1 MTKLVIGLEMHA
13 EMKSTTKV
21 FSPSSNVYNKM
32 ANVNINE
39 IDLAFPGFM
48 PSLNE
53 ECVKKAV
60 EMALILKCDV
70 AKYMIFDRKNYYYPD
85 LPKGYQI
92 TQNTRPV
99 GINGNLEVSLNGSK
113 FNVEILDIHLEED
126 AAALDHLP
134 TFSLIDYNRAGV
146 PLLETVTAPCMHSAD
161 EAIAFLETM
170 CRIYKYTGIS
180 EADTKK
186 GQIRCDVNVN
196 LMDDNGNY
204 ITPKVEIKNVNSLA
218 NVKLAILYEEKRQLE
233 SLKNNEPL
241 YQETRRFDESSGTT
255 IHMRS
260 KADAIDYKYFVEPNI
275 PPYEI
280 TDDFIENIRKTIP
293 VLADARKDNY
303 MNNLGLDEYNAN
315 ILIKDINIAN
325 YFEKCVEVGIKPII
339 AANYINGI
347 ITSYINEKD
356 ININDFYLKPEYLKQ
371 INDAKESGILSSK
384 GVKEV
389 FYKSLEEKE
398 EPKNFI
404 SKEDAQVSDENLI
417 ESIIDN
423 ILSSH
428 EKEIT
433 IRSRGAD
440 AALPAVHGLRRR
452 SLLAGR
458 PQRRTGRRGQ
468 RGYRERL
475 QRF

>member
-99 GINGNLEVSLNGSK
+99 GINGNLDVSLNGSK

-126 AAALDHLP
+126 AAALDHLQ

-293 VLADARKDNY
+293 VLADIRKDNY
-303 MNNLGLDEYNAN
+303 MNNLCLDEYNAN

-356 ININDFYLKPEYLKQ
+356 ININDFYLKPEFLKQ

-417 ESIIDN
+417 ESIIDR

-428 EKEIT
+428 EKEILEYKNGRT
-433 IRSRGAD
+433 NIFDFFVGQVMKETRGKANPIITKD
-440 AALPAVHGLRRR
+440 
-452 SLLAGR
+452 LLHKK
-458 PQRRTGRRGQ
+458 
-468 RGYRERL
+468 L
-475 QRF
+475 D

>member
-60 EMALILKCDV
+60 EMALILKCNL

-233 SLKNNEPL
+233 ALKNNEPL

-280 TDDFIENIRKTIP
+280 TDEFVENIRKTIP

-325 YFEKCVEVGIKPII
+325 YFEKCVEVGIKPIE

-356 ININDFYLKPEYLKQ
+356 ININDFYLKPEFLKQ
-371 INDAKESGILSSK
+371 INDAKESGVLSSK
-384 GVKEV
+384 QVKEV
-389 FYKSLEEKE
+389 FYKSLEEEK

-404 SKEDAQVSDENLI
+404 CKEDAQVSDENLI
-417 ESIIDN
+417 ESIIDR

-428 EKEIT
+428 EKEILEYKNGRT
-433 IRSRGAD
+433 NIFDFFVGQVMKETRGKAN
-440 AALPAVHGLRRR
+440 PIITKE
-452 SLLAGR
+452 LLHKK
-458 PQRRTGRRGQ
+458 
-468 RGYRERL
+468 L
-475 QRF
+475 D

>member
-293 VLADARKDNY
+293 VLADIRKDNY
-303 MNNLGLDEYNAN
+303 MNNLCLDEYNAN

-389 FYKSLEEKE
+389 FYKSLEEKK

-417 ESIIDN
+417 ESIIDR

-433 IRSRGAD
+433 EYKNGRTNIFDFFVGQVMKETRGKANPIITKD
-440 AALPAVHGLRRR
+440 
-452 SLLAGR
+452 LLHKK
-458 PQRRTGRRGQ
+458 
-468 RGYRERL
+468 L
-475 QRF
+475 D

>member
-241 YQETRRFDESSGTT
+241 YQETRRFDETSGTT
-255 IHMRS
+255 VHMRS

-280 TDDFIENIRKTIP
+280 TDEFVENIRKTIP

-303 MNNLGLDEYNAN
+303 MNNLCLDEYNAN

-389 FYKSLEEKE
+389 FYKSLEEEK

-433 IRSRGAD
+433 EYKNGRTNIFDFFVGQVMKETRGKANPIITKD
-440 AALPAVHGLRRR
+440 
-452 SLLAGR
+452 LLHKK
-458 PQRRTGRRGQ
+458 
-468 RGYRERL
+468 L
-475 QRF
+475 D

>member
-146 PLLETVTAPCMHSAD
+146 PLLETVTAPCIHSAD

-280 TDDFIENIRKTIP
+280 TDDLIENIRKTIP
-293 VLADARKDNY
+293 VLADIRKDNY

-389 FYKSLEEKE
+389 FYKSLEEEK

-417 ESIIDN
+417 ESIIDR

-428 EKEIT
+428 EKEILEYKNGRT
-433 IRSRGAD
+433 NIFDFFVGQVMKETRGKANPIITKD
-440 AALPAVHGLRRR
+440 
-452 SLLAGR
+452 LLHKK
-458 PQRRTGRRGQ
+458 
-468 RGYRERL
+468 L
-475 QRF
+475 D

>member
-1 MTKLVIGLEMHA
+1 MTKLVIGIEMHA

-241 YQETRRFDESSGTT
+241 YQETRRFDETSGTT
-255 IHMRS
+255 VHMRS

-280 TDDFIENIRKTIP
+280 TDEFVENIRKTIP
-293 VLADARKDNY
+293 VLADIRKDNY

-325 YFEKCVEVGIKPII
+325 YFEKCVELGIKPII

-389 FYKSLEEKE
+389 FYKSLEEEK

-417 ESIIDN
+417 ESIIDR

-428 EKEIT
+428 EKEILEYKNGRT
-433 IRSRGAD
+433 NIFDFFVGQVMKETRGKANPIITKD
-440 AALPAVHGLRRR
+440 
-452 SLLAGR
+452 LLHKK
-458 PQRRTGRRGQ
+458 
-468 RGYRERL
+468 L
-475 QRF
+475 D

>member
-423 ILSSH
+423 ILPSH

-433 IRSRGAD
+433 EYKNGRTNIFDFFVGQVMKETRGKANPIITKD
-440 AALPAVHGLRRR
+440 
-452 SLLAGR
+452 LLHKK
-458 PQRRTGRRGQ
+458 
-468 RGYRERL
+468 L
-475 QRF
+475 D

>member
-293 VLADARKDNY
+293 VLADIRKDNY
-303 MNNLGLDEYNAN
+303 MNNLCLDEYNAN

-356 ININDFYLKPEYLKQ
+356 ININDFYLKPEFLKQ
-371 INDAKESGILSSK
+371 INDAKENGVLSSK
-384 GVKEV
+384 QVKEV
-389 FYKSLEEKE
+389 FYKSLEEKK

-433 IRSRGAD
+433 EYKNGRTNIFDFFVGQVMKETRGKANPIITKD
-440 AALPAVHGLRRR
+440 
-452 SLLAGR
+452 LLHKK
-458 PQRRTGRRGQ
+458 
-468 RGYRERL
+468 L
-475 QRF
+475 D

>member
-280 TDDFIENIRKTIP
+280 TDEFVENIRKTIP
-293 VLADARKDNY
+293 VLADIRKDNY

-325 YFEKCVEVGIKPII
+325 YFEKCVELGIKPII

-389 FYKSLEEKE
+389 FYKSLEEEK

-417 ESIIDN
+417 ESIIDR

-428 EKEIT
+428 EKEILEYKNGRT
-433 IRSRGAD
+433 NIFDFFVGQVMKETKGKANPIITKD
-440 AALPAVHGLRRR
+440 
-452 SLLAGR
+452 LLHKK
-458 PQRRTGRRGQ
+458 
-468 RGYRERL
+468 L
-475 QRF
+475 D

>member
-293 VLADARKDNY
+293 VLADIRKDNY

-389 FYKSLEEKE
+389 FYKSLEEKK

-417 ESIIDN
+417 ESIIDR

-433 IRSRGAD
+433 EYKNGRTNIFDFFVGQVMKETMGKANPIITKD
-440 AALPAVHGLRRR
+440 
-452 SLLAGR
+452 LLHKK
-458 PQRRTGRRGQ
+458 
-468 RGYRERL
+468 L
-475 QRF
+475 D

>member
-134 TFSLIDYNRAGV
+134 MFSLIDYNRAGV

-293 VLADARKDNY
+293 VLADIRKDNY

-389 FYKSLEEKE
+389 FYKSLEEGK

-404 SKEDAQVSDENLI
+404 SKEDAQVSDEILI
-417 ESIIDN
+417 ESIIDR

-433 IRSRGAD
+433 EYKNGRTNIFDFFVGQVMKETRGKANPIITKD
-440 AALPAVHGLRRR
+440 
-452 SLLAGR
+452 LLHKK
-458 PQRRTGRRGQ
+458 
-468 RGYRERL
+468 L
-475 QRF
+475 D

>member
-204 ITPKVEIKNVNSLA
+204 ITPKVEIKNVNNLA

-241 YQETRRFDESSGTT
+241 YQETRRFDETSGTT
-255 IHMRS
+255 VHMRS
-260 KADAIDYKYFVEPNI
+260 KADAIDYNYFVEPNI

-293 VLADARKDNY
+293 VLADIRKDNY
-303 MNNLGLDEYNAN
+303 MNNLCLDEYNAN

-389 FYKSLEEKE
+389 FYKSLEEKK

-417 ESIIDN
+417 ESIIDR

-433 IRSRGAD
+433 EYKNGRTNIFDFFVGQVMKETRGKANPIITKD
-440 AALPAVHGLRRR
+440 
-452 SLLAGR
+452 LLHKK
-458 PQRRTGRRGQ
+458 
-468 RGYRERL
+468 L
-475 QRF
+475 D

>member
-241 YQETRRFDESSGTT
+241 YQETRRFDETSGTT

-280 TDDFIENIRKTIP
+280 TDEFVENIRKTIP
-293 VLADARKDNY
+293 VLADIRKDNY

-389 FYKSLEEKE
+389 FYKSLEEEK

-417 ESIIDN
+417 ESIIDR

-428 EKEIT
+428 EKEILEYKNGRT
-433 IRSRGAD
+433 NIFDFFVGQVMKETRGKANPIITKD
-440 AALPAVHGLRRR
+440 
-452 SLLAGR
+452 LLHKK
-458 PQRRTGRRGQ
+458 
-468 RGYRERL
+468 L
-475 QRF
+475 D

>member
-1 MTKLVIGLEMHA
+1 
-13 EMKSTTKV
+13 
-21 FSPSSNVYNKM
+21 
-32 ANVNINE
+32 
-39 IDLAFPGFM
+39 M

-241 YQETRRFDESSGTT
+241 YQETRRFDETSGTT

-280 TDDFIENIRKTIP
+280 TDDFVENIRKTIP
-293 VLADARKDNY
+293 VLADIRKDNY

-389 FYKSLEEKE
+389 FYKSLEEEK

-417 ESIIDN
+417 ESIIDR

-428 EKEIT
+428 EKEILEYKNGRT
-433 IRSRGAD
+433 NIFDFFVGQVMKETRGKANPIITKD
-440 AALPAVHGLRRR
+440 
-452 SLLAGR
+452 LLHKK
-458 PQRRTGRRGQ
+458 
-468 RGYRERL
+468 L
-475 QRF
+475 D

>member
-255 IHMRS
+255 VHMRS

-280 TDDFIENIRKTIP
+280 TDEFVENIRKTIP
-293 VLADARKDNY
+293 VLADIRKDNY

-325 YFEKCVEVGIKPII
+325 YFEKCVELGIKPII

-389 FYKSLEEKE
+389 FYKSLEEEK

-417 ESIIDN
+417 ESIIDR

-428 EKEIT
+428 EKEILEYKNGRT
-433 IRSRGAD
+433 NIFDFFVGQVMKETRGKANPIITKD
-440 AALPAVHGLRRR
+440 
-452 SLLAGR
+452 LLHKK
-458 PQRRTGRRGQ
+458 
-468 RGYRERL
+468 L
-475 QRF
+475 D

>member
-70 AKYMIFDRKNYYYPD
+70 AKYMLFDRKNYYYPD

-126 AAALDHLP
+126 AAALDHLQ

-170 CRIYKYTGIS
+170 CRIYKYTDIS

-204 ITPKVEIKNVNSLA
+204 ISPKVEIKNVNSLA

-233 SLKNNEPL
+233 ALQNNEPL
-241 YQETRRFDESSGTT
+241 YQETRRFDETSGTT
-255 IHMRS
+255 VHMRS

-275 PPYEI
+275 PLYEI
-280 TDDFIENIRKTIP
+280 TDEFVENIRKTIP

-303 MNNLGLDEYNAN
+303 MSNLGLDEYNAN

-371 INDAKESGILSSK
+371 INDAKESGVLSSK

-389 FYKSLEEKE
+389 FYKSLEEKK

-428 EKEIT
+428 EKEIAEYKNGRT
-433 IRSRGAD
+433 NIFDFFVGEVMKETRGKANPIITKD
-440 AALPAVHGLRRR
+440 
-452 SLLAGR
+452 LLHKK
-458 PQRRTGRRGQ
+458 
-468 RGYRERL
+468 L
-475 QRF
+475 D

>member
-204 ITPKVEIKNVNSLA
+204 ITPKVEIKNVNNLA

-241 YQETRRFDESSGTT
+241 YQETRRFDETSGTT
-255 IHMRS
+255 VHMRS
-260 KADAIDYKYFVEPNI
+260 KADAIDYNYFVEPNI

-293 VLADARKDNY
+293 VLADIRKDNY
-303 MNNLGLDEYNAN
+303 MNNLCLDEYNAN

-389 FYKSLEEKE
+389 FYKSLEEKK

-417 ESIIDN
+417 ESIIDR

-428 EKEIT
+428 EKEI
-433 IRSRGAD
+433 
-440 AALPAVHGLRRR
+440 
-452 SLLAGR
+452 
-458 PQRRTGRRGQ
+458 
-468 RGYRERL
+468 
-475 QRF
+475 

>member
-32 ANVNINE
+32 ANVNVNE

-241 YQETRRFDESSGTT
+241 YQETRRFDETSGTT
-255 IHMRS
+255 VHMRS

-280 TDDFIENIRKTIP
+280 TDEFVENIRKTIP
-293 VLADARKDNY
+293 VLADIRKDNY

-389 FYKSLEEKE
+389 FYKSLEEEK

-417 ESIIDN
+417 ESIIN
-423 ILSSH
+423 RILSSH
-428 EKEIT
+428 EKEILEYKNGRT
-433 IRSRGAD
+433 NIFDFFVGQVMKETRGKANPIITKD
-440 AALPAVHGLRRR
+440 
-452 SLLAGR
+452 LLHKK
-458 PQRRTGRRGQ
+458 
-468 RGYRERL
+468 L
-475 QRF
+475 D

>member
-204 ITPKVEIKNVNSLA
+204 ITPKVEIKNVNNLA

-293 VLADARKDNY
+293 VLADIRKDNY

-371 INDAKESGILSSK
+371 INDAKESEILSSK

-389 FYKSLEEKE
+389 FYKSLEEKK

-417 ESIIDN
+417 ESIIDR

-433 IRSRGAD
+433 EYKNGRTNIFDFFVGQVMKETRGKANPIITKD
-440 AALPAVHGLRRR
+440 
-452 SLLAGR
+452 LLHKK
-458 PQRRTGRRGQ
+458 
-468 RGYRERL
+468 L
-475 QRF
+475 D

>member
-99 GINGNLEVSLNGSK
+99 GINGNLDVSLNGSK

-204 ITPKVEIKNVNSLA
+204 ITPKVEIKNVNNLA

-293 VLADARKDNY
+293 VLADIRKDNY
-303 MNNLGLDEYNAN
+303 MNNLCLDEYNAN

-339 AANYINGI
+339 AANFINGI

-433 IRSRGAD
+433 EYKNGRTNIFDFFVGQVMKETRGKANPIITKD
-440 AALPAVHGLRRR
+440 
-452 SLLAGR
+452 LLHKK
-458 PQRRTGRRGQ
+458 
-468 RGYRERL
+468 L
-475 QRF
+475 D

>member
-204 ITPKVEIKNVNSLA
+204 ITPKVEIKNVNNLA

-241 YQETRRFDESSGTT
+241 YQETRRFDETSGTT
-255 IHMRS
+255 VHMRS

-293 VLADARKDNY
+293 VLADIRKDNY

-389 FYKSLEEKE
+389 FYKSLEEEK

-433 IRSRGAD
+433 EYKNGRTNIFDFFVGQVMKETRGKANPIITKD
-440 AALPAVHGLRRR
+440 
-452 SLLAGR
+452 LLHKK
-458 PQRRTGRRGQ
+458 
-468 RGYRERL
+468 L
-475 QRF
+475 D

>member
-389 FYKSLEEKE
+389 FYKSLEEEK

-417 ESIIDN
+417 ESIIDR

-428 EKEIT
+428 EKEILEYKNGRT
-433 IRSRGAD
+433 NIFDFFVGQVMKETRGKANPIITKD
-440 AALPAVHGLRRR
+440 
-452 SLLAGR
+452 LLHKK
-458 PQRRTGRRGQ
+458 
-468 RGYRERL
+468 L
-475 QRF
+475 D

>member
-389 FYKSLEEKE
+389 FYKSLEEKK

-417 ESIIDN
+417 ESIIDR

-428 EKEIT
+428 EKEILEYKMVEL
-433 IRSRGAD
+433 IF
-440 AALPAVHGLRRR
+440 LI
-452 SLLAGR
+452 SLLVK
-458 PQRRTGRRGQ
+458 
-468 RGYRERL
+468 L
-475 QRF
+475 

>member
-241 YQETRRFDESSGTT
+241 YQETRRFDETSGTT
-255 IHMRS
+255 VHMRS

-280 TDDFIENIRKTIP
+280 TDEFVENIRKTIP
-293 VLADARKDNY
+293 VLAYIRKDNY

-389 FYKSLEEKE
+389 FYKSLEEEK

-404 SKEDAQVSDENLI
+404 SKDDAQVSDENLI
-417 ESIIDN
+417 ESIIDR

-428 EKEIT
+428 EKEILEYKNGRT
-433 IRSRGAD
+433 NIFDFFVGQVMKETRGKANPIITKD
-440 AALPAVHGLRRR
+440 
-452 SLLAGR
+452 LLHKK
-458 PQRRTGRRGQ
+458 
-468 RGYRERL
+468 L
-475 QRF
+475 D

>member
-170 CRIYKYTGIS
+170 CRIYKYTDIS

-293 VLADARKDNY
+293 VLADIRKDNY

-389 FYKSLEEKE
+389 FYKSLEEKK

-417 ESIIDN
+417 ESIIDR

-433 IRSRGAD
+433 EYKNGRTNIFDFFVGQVMKETRGKANPIITKD
-440 AALPAVHGLRRR
+440 
-452 SLLAGR
+452 LLHKK
-458 PQRRTGRRGQ
+458 
-468 RGYRERL
+468 L
-475 QRF
+475 D

>member
-1 MTKLVIGLEMHA
+1 MTKLVVGLEMHA

-126 AAALDHLP
+126 AAALDHLQA
-134 TFSLIDYNRAGV
+134 FSLIDYNRAGV

-196 LMDDNGNY
+196 LMDDNENY

-233 SLKNNEPL
+233 ALKNNEPL

-255 IHMRS
+255 VHMRS

-280 TDDFIENIRKTIP
+280 TDEFVENIRKTIP

-303 MNNLGLDEYNAN
+303 MTNLGLNEYNAN

-339 AANYINGI
+339 ATNYINGI

-356 ININDFYLKPEYLKQ
+356 ISINDFYLKPEYLKQ

-389 FYKSLEEKE
+389 FYKSLEEEK

-404 SKEDAQVSDENLI
+404 SKEEAQVSDESLI
-417 ESIIDN
+417 ESIIDR

-428 EKEIT
+428 EKEILEYKNGRT
-433 IRSRGAD
+433 NIFDFFVGQVMKETRGKAN
-440 AALPAVHGLRRR
+440 PIITKE
-452 SLLAGR
+452 LLHKK
-458 PQRRTGRRGQ
+458 
-468 RGYRERL
+468 L
-475 QRF
+475 D

>member
-70 AKYMIFDRKNYYYPD
+70 AKHMIFDRKNYYYPD

-241 YQETRRFDESSGTT
+241 YQETRRFDETSGTT

-280 TDDFIENIRKTIP
+280 TDEFVENIRKTIP
-293 VLADARKDNY
+293 VLADIRKDNY

-389 FYKSLEEKE
+389 FYKSLEEEK

-404 SKEDAQVSDENLI
+404 SKDDAQVSDENLI
-417 ESIIDN
+417 ESIIDR

-428 EKEIT
+428 EKEILEYKNGRT
-433 IRSRGAD
+433 NIFDFFVGQVMKETRGKANPIITKD
-440 AALPAVHGLRRR
+440 
-452 SLLAGR
+452 LLHKK
-458 PQRRTGRRGQ
+458 
-468 RGYRERL
+468 L
-475 QRF
+475 D

>member
-99 GINGNLEVSLNGSK
+99 GINGNLEVSLNGTK

-126 AAALDHLP
+126 AAALDHLQ

-233 SLKNNEPL
+233 ALQNNEPL

-255 IHMRS
+255 VHMRS

-280 TDDFIENIRKTIP
+280 TNEFVENIRKTIP
-293 VLADARKDNY
+293 VLADARKENY
-303 MNNLGLDEYNAN
+303 MSNLGLDEYNAN

-325 YFEKCVEVGIKPII
+325 YFEKCVEVGIKPIE

-356 ININDFYLKPEYLKQ
+356 ININDFYLKPEFLKQ
-371 INDAKESGILSSK
+371 INDAKESGVLSSK
-384 GVKEV
+384 QVKEV
-389 FYKSLEEKE
+389 FYKSLEEEK

-417 ESIIDN
+417 ESIIDR

-428 EKEIT
+428 EKEILEYKNGRT
-433 IRSRGAD
+433 NIFDFFVGQVMKETRGKAN
-440 AALPAVHGLRRR
+440 PIITKE
-452 SLLAGR
+452 LLHKK
-458 PQRRTGRRGQ
+458 
-468 RGYRERL
+468 L
-475 QRF
+475 D

>member
-389 FYKSLEEKE
+389 FYKSLEEKK

-417 ESIIDN
+417 ESIIDR

-433 IRSRGAD
+433 EYKNGRTNIFDFFVGQVMKETRGKANPIITKD
-440 AALPAVHGLRRR
+440 
-452 SLLAGR
+452 LLHKK
-458 PQRRTGRRGQ
+458 
-468 RGYRERL
+468 L
-475 QRF
+475 D

>member
-48 PSLNE
+48 PSLNK

-241 YQETRRFDESSGTT
+241 YQETRRFDETSGTT

-280 TDDFIENIRKTIP
+280 TDEFVENIRKTIP
-293 VLADARKDNY
+293 VLADIRKDNY

-389 FYKSLEEKE
+389 FYKSLEEEK

-417 ESIIDN
+417 ESIIDR

-428 EKEIT
+428 EKEILEYKNGRT
-433 IRSRGAD
+433 NIFDFFVGQVMKETRGKANPIITKD
-440 AALPAVHGLRRR
+440 
-452 SLLAGR
+452 LLHKK
-458 PQRRTGRRGQ
+458 
-468 RGYRERL
+468 L
-475 QRF
+475 D

>member
-161 EAIAFLETM
+161 EVIAFLETM

-180 EADTKK
+180 EVDTKK

-196 LMDDNGNY
+196 IMDDNGNY

-260 KADAIDYKYFVEPNI
+260 KADAIDYNYFVEPNI

-293 VLADARKDNY
+293 VLADIRKDNY
-303 MNNLGLDEYNAN
+303 MNNLCLDEYNAN

-389 FYKSLEEKE
+389 FYKSLEEKK

-417 ESIIDN
+417 ESIIDR

-433 IRSRGAD
+433 EYKNGRTNIFDFFVGQVMKETRGKANPIITKD
-440 AALPAVHGLRRR
+440 
-452 SLLAGR
+452 LLHKK
-458 PQRRTGRRGQ
+458 
-468 RGYRERL
+468 L
-475 QRF
+475 D

>member
-241 YQETRRFDESSGTT
+241 YQETRRFDETSGTT

-280 TDDFIENIRKTIP
+280 TDEFVENIRKTIP
-293 VLADARKDNY
+293 VLADIRKDNY

-389 FYKSLEEKE
+389 FYKSLEEEK

-404 SKEDAQVSDENLI
+404 SKDDAQVSDENLI
-417 ESIIDN
+417 ESIIDR

-428 EKEIT
+428 EKEILEYKNGRT
-433 IRSRGAD
+433 NIFDFFVGQVMKETRGKANPIITKD
-440 AALPAVHGLRRR
+440 
-452 SLLAGR
+452 LLHKK
-458 PQRRTGRRGQ
+458 
-468 RGYRERL
+468 L
-475 QRF
+475 D

>member
-293 VLADARKDNY
+293 VLADIRKDNY

-389 FYKSLEEKE
+389 FYKSLEEKK

-433 IRSRGAD
+433 EYKNGRTNIFDFFVGQVMKETRGKANPIITKD
-440 AALPAVHGLRRR
+440 
-452 SLLAGR
+452 LLHKK
-458 PQRRTGRRGQ
+458 
-468 RGYRERL
+468 L
-475 QRF
+475 D

>member
-255 IHMRS
+255 VHMRS

-280 TDDFIENIRKTIP
+280 TDEFVENIRKTIP
-293 VLADARKDNY
+293 VLADIRKDNY

-389 FYKSLEEKE
+389 FYKSLEEEK

-417 ESIIDN
+417 ESIIDR

-428 EKEIT
+428 EKEILEYKNGRT
-433 IRSRGAD
+433 NIFDFFVGQVMKETRGKANPIITKD
-440 AALPAVHGLRRR
+440 
-452 SLLAGR
+452 LLHKK
-458 PQRRTGRRGQ
+458 
-468 RGYRERL
+468 L
-475 QRF
+475 D

>member
-99 GINGNLEVSLNGSK
+99 GINGNLDVSLNGSK

-293 VLADARKDNY
+293 VLADIRKDNY
-303 MNNLGLDEYNAN
+303 MNNLCLDEYNAN

-356 ININDFYLKPEYLKQ
+356 ININDFYLKPEFLKQ

-389 FYKSLEEKE
+389 FYKSLEEEK

-417 ESIIDN
+417 ESIIDR

-433 IRSRGAD
+433 EYKNGRTNIFDFFVGQVMKETRGKANPIITKD
-440 AALPAVHGLRRR
+440 
-452 SLLAGR
+452 LLHKK
-458 PQRRTGRRGQ
+458 
-468 RGYRERL
+468 L
-475 QRF
+475 D

>member
-241 YQETRRFDESSGTT
+241 YQETRRFDEPSGTT
-255 IHMRS
+255 VHMRS

-280 TDDFIENIRKTIP
+280 TDDFIENIRKAIP
-293 VLADARKDNY
+293 VLADIRKDNY

-389 FYKSLEEKE
+389 FYKSLEEEK

-417 ESIIDN
+417 ESIIDR

-428 EKEIT
+428 EKEILEYKNGRT
-433 IRSRGAD
+433 NIFDFFVGQVMKETRGKANPIITKD
-440 AALPAVHGLRRR
+440 
-452 SLLAGR
+452 LLHKK
-458 PQRRTGRRGQ
+458 
-468 RGYRERL
+468 L
-475 QRF
+475 D

>member
-70 AKYMIFDRKNYYYPD
+70 AKYMIFDRKNYYDPD

-99 GINGNLEVSLNGSK
+99 GINGNLEVSLNSSK

-241 YQETRRFDESSGTT
+241 YQETRRFDETSGTT

-280 TDDFIENIRKTIP
+280 TDEFVENIRKTIP
-293 VLADARKDNY
+293 VLADIRKDNY

-389 FYKSLEEKE
+389 FYKSLEEEK

-417 ESIIDN
+417 ESIIDR

-428 EKEIT
+428 EKEILEYKNGRT
-433 IRSRGAD
+433 NIFDFFVGQVMKETKGKANPIITKD
-440 AALPAVHGLRRR
+440 
-452 SLLAGR
+452 LLHKK
-458 PQRRTGRRGQ
+458 
-468 RGYRERL
+468 L
-475 QRF
+475 D

>member
-1 MTKLVIGLEMHA
+1 
-13 EMKSTTKV
+13 
-21 FSPSSNVYNKM
+21 
-32 ANVNINE
+32 
-39 IDLAFPGFM
+39 M

-99 GINGNLEVSLNGSK
+99 GINGNLDVSLNGSK

-126 AAALDHLP
+126 AAALDHLQ

-293 VLADARKDNY
+293 VLADIRKDNY
-303 MNNLGLDEYNAN
+303 MNNLCLDEYNAN

-356 ININDFYLKPEYLKQ
+356 ININDFYLKPEFLKQ

-389 FYKSLEEKE
+389 FYKSLEEEK

-417 ESIIDN
+417 ESIIDR

-428 EKEIT
+428 EKEILEYKNGRT
-433 IRSRGAD
+433 NIFDFFVGQVMKETRGKANPIITKD
-440 AALPAVHGLRRR
+440 
-452 SLLAGR
+452 LLHKK
-458 PQRRTGRRGQ
+458 
-468 RGYRERL
+468 L
-475 QRF
+475 D

>member
-1 MTKLVIGLEMHA
+1 
-13 EMKSTTKV
+13 MKSTTKV

-241 YQETRRFDESSGTT
+241 YQETRRFDETSGTT
-255 IHMRS
+255 VHMRS

-280 TDDFIENIRKTIP
+280 TDEFVENIRKTIP
-293 VLADARKDNY
+293 VLADIRKDNY

-389 FYKSLEEKE
+389 FYKSLEEEK

-417 ESIIDN
+417 ESIIDR

-428 EKEIT
+428 EKEILEYKNGRT
-433 IRSRGAD
+433 NIFDFFVGQVMKETRGKANPIITKD
-440 AALPAVHGLRRR
+440 
-452 SLLAGR
+452 LLHKK
-458 PQRRTGRRGQ
+458 
-468 RGYRERL
+468 L
-475 QRF
+475 D